1 MSNREL
7 VKELT
12 PDAAQL
18 EEEIR
23 SALGDLAED
32 ELPNL
37 YEASIQ
43 EFKVDT
49 IHTGRILNVVGDD
62 VIVDIGYKSEGI
74 VGIQE
79 FRDDKTPEV
88 GDEVEVYLESV
99 EDESGVIQL
108 SKQKAGRIRG
118 WEAIINTK
126 AEGDNVTGKVIR
138 KIKGGLLIDIGVPVF
153 LPASQV
159 DIRRVEDIGTFL
171 GRDIECKIIKIDERR
186 MNIIV
191 SRRRLLEDDRA
202 DQKRELLEEI
212 QEGETREGV
221 VKNIADFG
229 AFVDLGGIDGLLHI
243 TDMSWGRISHPSEM
257 VALDQKIKVK
267 VLKVDLERE
276 RIALGLKQLD
286 RNPWEEAPL
295 RYPVGSRVNGRVVN
309 ILPYGAFVELEEGV
323 EGLVHISEMSWTKR
337 VNHPSEM
344 LSIGDQVEVV
354 VLNVNDEK
362 QEISLGMKQVEANP
376 WDQVTEKYAVGQIIS
391 GRVRNMTNYGAFVE
405 LEEGID
411 GLLHVSDISW
421 TKKIMHPKESLQKG
435 EVLEVMVLNVDS
447 EKKRIALG
455 MKQLEENPWEST
467 IPEKYA
473 VGNIVSGT
481 VTKLVSFGA
490 FVELEDNLEGL
501 LHASKLDGGAEDP
514 ADSLNVGDVVEVE
527 VLRIEP
533 DEGKIGLSFKNVLSE
548 GSGAPA
554 PAADVSEE
562 APAEDAPEDEAPA
575 EEPAAEAAD
584 EIPADEPA
592 AEATEEA
599 AEASAEE
606 APAEE
611 AAADEAPAEEAPAD
625 EAPAEE
631 AAEEAPAEEA
641 AADEAE
647 ADEEKKDEAEG

>member
-1 MSNREL
+1 
-7 VKELT
+7 
-12 PDAAQL
+12 
-18 EEEIR
+18 
-23 SALGDLAED
+23 
-32 ELPNL
+32 
-37 YEASIQ
+37 
-43 EFKVDT
+43 
-49 IHTGRILNVVGDD
+49 
-62 VIVDIGYKSEGI
+62 
-74 VGIQE
+74 
-79 FRDDKTPEV
+79 
-88 GDEVEVYLESV
+88 
-99 EDESGVIQL
+99 
-108 SKQKAGRIRG
+108 
-118 WEAIINTK
+118 
-126 AEGDNVTGKVIR
+126 
-138 KIKGGLLIDIGVPVF
+138 
-153 LPASQV
+153 
-159 DIRRVEDIGTFL
+159 
-171 GRDIECKIIKIDERR
+171 
-186 MNIIV
+186 
-191 SRRRLLEDDRA
+191 
-202 DQKRELLEEI
+202 
-212 QEGETREGV
+212 
-221 VKNIADFG
+221 
-229 AFVDLGGIDGLLHI
+229 
-243 TDMSWGRISHPSEM
+243 
-257 VALDQKIKVK
+257 
-267 VLKVDLERE
+267 
-276 RIALGLKQLD
+276 
-286 RNPWEEAPL
+286 
-295 RYPVGSRVNGRVVN
+295 
-309 ILPYGAFVELEEGV
+309 
-323 EGLVHISEMSWTKR
+323 MSWTKR

-354 VLNVNDEK
+354 VLNVNAEK

-455 MKQLEENPWEST
+455 MKQLEENPWETT

-554 PAADVSEE
+554 PAA
-562 APAEDAPEDEAPA
+562 
-575 EEPAAEAAD
+575 
-584 EIPADEPA
+584 
-592 AEATEEA
+592 EAT
-599 AEASAEE
+599 EE

-611 AAADEAPAEEAPAD
+611 ATEEPVAEATEEPAADAPADDATTEEPVAEEAAAEETAAEATEEVPEASADDAPAED
-625 EAPAEE
+625 

-641 AADEAE
+641 AAEEAPAEE
-647 ADEEKKDEAEG
+647 APAEEPAAEEESKEEAEG